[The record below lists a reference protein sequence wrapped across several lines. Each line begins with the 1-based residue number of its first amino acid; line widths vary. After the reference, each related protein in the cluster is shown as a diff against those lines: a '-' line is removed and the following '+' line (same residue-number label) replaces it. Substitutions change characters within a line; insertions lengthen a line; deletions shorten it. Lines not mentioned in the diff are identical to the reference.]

1 MIFTISFTGVM
12 EDWGCGFLHPEYVQ
26 QCDKYFVLKEGYTL
40 EDIENKT
47 IEIIPCTEEEISKLN
62 ELDKIPQV

>member
-12 EDWGCGFLHPEYVQ
+12 EDWGCGLLHPEYVQ

>member
-1 MIFTISFTGVM
+1 MFTISFTGVM

-47 IEIIPCTEEEISKLN
+47 IEIIPCTEEQISKLT
-62 ELDKIPQV
+62 ELDKIPQA

>member
-1 MIFTISFTGVM
+1 M

>member
-47 IEIIPCTEEEISKLN
+47 IEITLCTEEEISKLT
-62 ELDKIPQV
+62 ELDKIPQA